1 MAGLNYRKQIFIPLV
16 TVSLILLVAMLW
28 IFVSAQELI
37 EMGKTKVKIEETRYK
52 VTFLLNAMVEA
63 ETGQRGYQ
71 LTGNTQFLEPY
82 ERSLLTTGALVKE
95 LTNREKDFPYLK
107 KHLQGLP
114 GLIDQKF
121 HIIKRN
127 IQTELMAG
135 SFSPHLRPS
144 DREGKRVMDLIRSK
158 LHGADKDLA
167 KEGNALV
174 EQLNTKERELSF
186 GALFVS
192 FLIISILLFSYY
204 RTGWLFE
211 NAQGNLKLA
220 EQFGQLAMHDALTRL
235 PNRRSFDEHLAN
247 ALSIAQRK
255 STSFAVF
262 YMDLDG
268 FKAIN
273 DSYGHDVGDS
283 ALIAVSKRIKEVI
296 RGSELLARV
305 GGDEFAMIIL
315 EFVDFEELANLAKRI
330 IATFEAPVLTMQ
342 DKPIKLGISIGIAA
356 YPHHAKD
363 IESLI
368 MAADSAM
375 YISKGSGK
383 NQFNIF
389 EENT

>member
-16 TVSLILLVAMLW
+16 TVSFILLIAMLW
-28 IFVSAQELI
+28 IFISAQQLI

-52 VTFLLNAMVEA
+52 VTLLFNALIEA

-71 LTGNTQFLEPY
+71 LTGNAQFLEPY

-95 LTNREKDFPYLK
+95 LTQRVNDFPYLK
-107 KHLQGLP
+107 PHVQGLP
-114 GLIDQKF
+114 VLIDKKLT
-121 HIIKRN
+121 IIKRN
-127 IQTELMAG
+127 IQTELKAG

-144 DREGKRVMDLIRSK
+144 DRDGKLVMDQIRSK
-158 LHGADKDLA
+158 LQSADKDLSMQGNMLVAKLDA
-167 KEGNALV
+167 KE
-174 EQLNTKERELSF
+174 KELSI
-186 GALFVS
+186 GALLIS

-235 PNRRSFDEHLAN
+235 PNRRSFDEHLAK

-330 IATFEAPVLTMQ
+330 IATFEAPVLTIQ

-383 NQFNIF
+383 NQYNIF
-389 EENT
+389 EQQ

>member
-16 TVSLILLVAMLW
+16 TVSFILLIAMLW
-28 IFVSAQELI
+28 IFISAQQLI

-52 VTFLLNAMVEA
+52 VTLLFNALIEA

-71 LTGNTQFLEPY
+71 LTGNAQFLEPY

-95 LTNREKDFPYLK
+95 LTQRVNDFPYLK
-107 KHLQGLP
+107 PHVQGLP
-114 GLIDQKF
+114 VLIDKKLT
-121 HIIKRN
+121 IIKRN
-127 IQTELMAG
+127 IQTELKAG

-144 DREGKRVMDLIRSK
+144 DRDGKLVMDQIRNK
-158 LHGADKDLA
+158 LQAADKDLSMQGNMLVAKLDA
-167 KEGNALV
+167 KE
-174 EQLNTKERELSF
+174 KELSI
-186 GALFVS
+186 GALLIS

-235 PNRRSFDEHLAN
+235 PNRRSFDEHLAK

-268 FKAIN
+268 FKSIN

-315 EFVDFEELANLAKRI
+315 DFVDFEELENLAKRI
-330 IATFEAPVLTMQ
+330 IATFEAPVLTIQ

-383 NQFNIF
+383 NQYNIF
-389 EENT
+389 EQQ